1 MTVRVQSVGLVEVGE
16 VWPASRKQGTNCPF
30 LKEDVAFFIYLV
42 KSFINIQSQ
51 NKKNE
56 QFLTFYTM
64 FLSHKVLHNFNIFH
78 SIFPSTCL
86 NSLSISSSIL
96 RDEAGCTEIGSALE
110 TTVPASMVLKP
121 KIIQANSEWEP
132 NQELKR
138 GQIQRPKA

>member
-1 MTVRVQSVGLVEVGE
+1 MVGAGLG
-16 VWPASRKQGTNCPF
+16 WPASRRQGANCSF
-30 LKEDVAFFIYLV
+30 LTEDVAFFIFLV
-42 KSFINIQSQ
+42 KRFINIQSQ

-56 QFLTFYTM
+56 QFLKFYIM
-64 FLSHKVLHNFNIFH
+64 FLSRKVLHNSNIFH

-96 RDEAGCTEIGSALE
+96 RDEAGRTEIGSALE
-110 TTVPASMVLKP
+110 TTMPASLVLKP

-138 GQIQRPKA
+138 GQIPRPKA